1 MLLDEKGLRISSFDV
16 RIATAFGNTP
26 GEEGGRV
33 LAECMQHGRY
43 TVALRDWLYCLART
57 NGTEFHKRFVVRAGQ
72 DADSFISVI
81 EESIDDDGSEGMLP
95 TGLTSEGVKKEVLE
109 FLELAEAFAR
119 KRGDR
124 IGDADVSLALL
135 QSADKELTELIETWV
150 EEDQYRSMLR
160 QLKRAVKGD
169 KHDGNIFDQS
179 GRLQHNVVSP
189 TARTFLKRVVEDAA
203 SLGAKQIG
211 GKQMLYSLLSDET
224 TLLSRSL
231 YLLGVDVKT
240 QMHAPLA
247 RQLRKPGR
255 KRRDDLS
262 LDRQH
267 LLETV
272 AKLFEHAYKL
282 ASARDGIVLEHDISL
297 AFVQR
302 QEREIAQLLGSAANL
317 DVVTL
322 RETMEDTEPE
332 VDEDEDD
339 SLHQIPIAEIEQRIK
354 SVICGQEAAVDRVLP
369 WIKRLRFGLPRDGR
383 PAGVFLFLGP
393 TGTGK
398 TQLAKE
404 LARYVFGDEDALIFL
419 EMGQF
424 KTKESM
430 NMFIGA
436 APGYVGYGEG
446 KLTNGLAE
454 KPESVVLFDEIEKAD
469 TQVFDTLLRF
479 ADEGL
484 ISDPAGPVRDGRK
497 CLIVMTTNAGQ
508 QWLRDELKN
517 NPEARNTPDVL
528 TGRLFEAAMKEMS
541 ARGFRPEFLGRVDER
556 ITYLPFSETD
566 CANIVNLVLEK
577 EIGKLSELKGIAL
590 EVDDKARALLAD
602 FAYKRSMDEGA
613 RGAPRAVNQ
622 FIITPMIDLMSDRI
636 ESAPDASIEGLTV
649 KASRRGFDE
658 EVTFE
663 VSS

>member
-1 MLLDEKGLRISSFDV
+1 MVLDETGLRISSFDI

-33 LAECMQHGRY
+33 LAECMKHGRY
-43 TVALRDWLYCLART
+43 TVTLRDWLYCLART
-57 NGTEFHKRFVVRAGQ
+57 NGTEIHKRFVLRAGQ
-72 DADSFISVI
+72 DADRFISVI
-81 EESIDDDGSEGMLP
+81 EDSIEEDESDGMLP
-95 TGLTSEGVKKEVLE
+95 TGLTSETVNQEVID
-109 FLELAEAFAR
+109 FLERAEAFAR

-135 QSADKELTELIETWV
+135 QTADKELTELLETWI
-150 EEDQYRSMLR
+150 EEDQYQIMLR
-160 QLKRAVKGD
+160 QLERTVKGD
-169 KHDGNIFDQS
+169 KHDTNIFDQN
-179 GRLQHNVVSP
+179 GRLQYSAVSP
-189 TARTFLKRVVEDAA
+189 TARSFLKRVVEDAA

-211 GKQMLYSLLSDET
+211 GKHLLYTLLSDET
-224 TLLSRSL
+224 SLLSRTL

-247 RQLRKPGR
+247 RQLRRPGR
-255 KRRDDLS
+255 KRCDDLS

-282 ASARDGIVLEHDISL
+282 ASARDSIVLEHDISL
-297 AFVQR
+297 AYVQR
-302 QEREIAQLLGSAANL
+302 QEREIIQLLGSAANV

-322 RETMEDTEPE
+322 RETMEDAEPE
-332 VDEDEDD
+332 FDEDEDN
-339 SLHQIPIAEIEQRIK
+339 SLHQIPISEIERRIK
-354 SVICGQEAAVDRVLP
+354 SVICGQEAAIERVLP

-404 LARYVFGDEDALIFL
+404 LARFVFGDEDALIFL

-517 NPEARNTPDVL
+517 NPEVRDTPDVL
-528 TGRLFEAAMKEMS
+528 TERLFEAAMKEMS

-566 CANIVNLVLEK
+566 CANIVNLVLDK
-577 EIGKLSELKGIAL
+577 EIRKLSELKGVTL
-590 EVDDKARALLAD
+590 EVDDKARKLLAD
-602 FAYKRSMDEGA
+602 YAYKRSMDEGA

-622 FIITPMIDLMSDRI
+622 FVITPMIDLMSDRI
-636 ESAPDASIEGLTV
+636 DTAANADVVGLRILAT
-649 KASRRGFDE
+649 RRGFDD